1 MKNNKHLFQFFFSLS
16 MSLIPF
22 LISGFSFI
30 GFNQLSDKKESCM
43 QIYDSSSFIQRSLAI
58 VNDESQ
64 YLSGVLI
71 NDNKFGDLIITS
83 SRRLD
88 RNKMQNNLYDLSI
101 DNLDSIYPLFGD
113 YISNKN
119 MGFFQ
124 FSTPAHISGLSLTN
138 NKPAIGQ
145 IGYTATIVNGK
156 FETYSGRYSNSI
168 TLDNG
173 NLVHI
178 YSGTVDIEF
187 EGSPV
192 IDKCG
197 NLIGIII
204 EGSDRYFA
212 ISSLS
217 PDILNNSFK

>member
-1 MKNNKHLFQFFFSLS
+1 MKKHKHLFQFFFSLT
-16 MSLIPF
+16 MALIPF
-22 LISGFSFI
+22 IISGFAFI
-30 GFNQLSDKKESCM
+30 GFNQLSNKNESCM
-43 QIYDSSSFIQRSLAI
+43 QVYDYSSYIQRSLAI
-58 VNDESQ
+58 VSDETQ

-83 SRRLD
+83 NRRLD

-101 DNLDSIYPLFGD
+101 NNLGSITPLFGD

-119 MGFFQ
+119 IGFFQ
-124 FSTPAHISGLSLTN
+124 FSTPAHLAGISLTT

-178 YSGTVDIEF
+178 YSGTVDIQF

-197 NLIGIII
+197 NLIGVII

-217 PDILNNSFK
+217 PDVLNNSFK